1 MASSKYWQERED
13 DWRKECQANNVQWQK
28 EIEDVYQTMS
38 DEINDQVLIFYQK
51 YADENGLTLAQAK
64 QYLDQTDIRYYA
76 NLAKRYCEDAARD
89 MDAGT
94 WEYSPAKSYFT
105 RQADEEMKR
114 YNTAMKISRLQML
127 KHQMDLRI
135 ANAQR
140 KVCSVVHDALTDR
153 ALQTYTRQS
162 GILGKTVLNNL
173 AHVQTIVKASF
184 HGANF
189 SQRIWGTQ
197 QDKLKKVLT
206 KSLQDCL
213 ILGKGAAPF
222 ARELKKQTGKS
233 IRQAQTLM
241 STELARV
248 QVQAALDSMQVSGF
262 DEFQVVSSPDC
273 CDDCKAINGHHYPI
287 PKLATGENAPPM
299 HPNCRCS
306 IAPYEARDEAGDDGF
321 DEAAFD
327 EWSDTYDEHGLSWED
342 WKKRRDNPEQGKDE
356 EREKSRDKDR
366 EYAVNWEKVKSPEY
380 KQKFIKLVNDEELA
394 DRLYQKAIDI
404 LEHRSGTD
412 FEDIHLIDSK
422 SKKVVASQ
430 TKTETVSVSDEADR
444 HQHVIYN
451 DEMKRAIKKAEPK
464 QLISIHNHPENYP
477 PSGSDFASAFRNGYG
492 YGVIACHNGDIY
504 GYKVGKKEFSA
515 RAFDLAVEKN
525 RLIFGSID
533 KAYQVTLDEFSENY
547 GLRWIKL

>member
-1 MASSKYWQERED
+1 MASSDYWKQREA
-13 DWRKECQANNVQWQK
+13 DWQKECQKNNVNWQK

-248 QVQAALDSMQVSGF
+248 QVQAALDSMQASDF

-273 CDDCKAINGHHYPI
+273 CDECQKIDGQHYPI
-287 PKLATGENAPPM
+287 PKLASGENAPPM

-306 IAPYEARDEAGDDGF
+306 IAPYEARNEDGDDDF
-321 DEAAFD
+321 DEDAFD
-327 EWSDTYDEHGLSWED
+327 EWSETYDEHGLSWED
-342 WKKRRDNPEQGKDE
+342 WKKQKGQEKRRDKSDHIGKLIEDPTLGE
-356 EREKSRDKDR
+356 VTIAAVVGRSAGARAKNYEIEDKVTGEVFYLAEGSRITQPKNHVMAGKGRNRQIDCIDYLLDK
-366 EYAVNWEKVKSPEY
+366 YP
-380 KQKFIKLVNDEELA
+380 
-394 DRLYQKAIDI
+394 
-404 LEHRSGTD
+404 GTD
-412 FEDIHLIDSK
+412 PD
-422 SKKVVASQ
+422 Q
-430 TKTETVSVSDEADR
+430 WTKE
-444 HQHVIYN
+444 
-451 DEMKRAIKKAEPK
+451 K
-464 QLISIHNHPENYP
+464 
-477 PSGSDFASAFRNGYG
+477 GYG
-492 YGVIACHNGDIY
+492 YIINEY
-504 GYKVGKKEFSA
+504 GEEELVELHFYREPSVGMVEFKIKYDA
-515 RAFDLAVEKN
+515 YGN
-525 RLIFGSID
+525 REII
-533 KAYQVTLDEFSENY
+533 
-547 GLRWIKL
+547 

>member
-76 NLAKRYCEDAARD
+76 NLAKRYCEDATRD

-135 ANAQR
+135 ANARR

-248 QVQAALDSMQVSGF
+248 QVQARSRF
-262 DEFQVVSSPDC
+262 
-273 CDDCKAINGHHYPI
+273 H
-287 PKLATGENAPPM
+287 
-299 HPNCRCS
+299 
-306 IAPYEARDEAGDDGF
+306 AG
-321 DEAAFD
+321 
-327 EWSDTYDEHGLSWED
+327 
-342 WKKRRDNPEQGKDE
+342 KR
-356 EREKSRDKDR
+356 
-366 EYAVNWEKVKSPEY
+366 
-380 KQKFIKLVNDEELA
+380 
-394 DRLYQKAIDI
+394 
-404 LEHRSGTD
+404 
-412 FEDIHLIDSK
+412 
-422 SKKVVASQ
+422 
-430 TKTETVSVSDEADR
+430 
-444 HQHVIYN
+444 
-451 DEMKRAIKKAEPK
+451 
-464 QLISIHNHPENYP
+464 
-477 PSGSDFASAFRNGYG
+477 
-492 YGVIACHNGDIY
+492 
-504 GYKVGKKEFSA
+504 
-515 RAFDLAVEKN
+515 
-525 RLIFGSID
+525 
-533 KAYQVTLDEFSENY
+533 
-547 GLRWIKL
+547 LR

>member
-233 IRQAQTLM
+233 ISQAQTLM

-248 QVQAALDSMQVSGF
+248 QVQAALDSMQASGF
-262 DEFQVVSSPDC
+262 DEFQIVSSPDC

-366 EYAVNWEKVKSPEY
+366 EYAVNWEKVKSPE
-380 KQKFIKLVNDEELA
+380 
-394 DRLYQKAIDI
+394 
-404 LEHRSGTD
+404 
-412 FEDIHLIDSK
+412 
-422 SKKVVASQ
+422 
-430 TKTETVSVSDEADR
+430 
-444 HQHVIYN
+444 
-451 DEMKRAIKKAEPK
+451 
-464 QLISIHNHPENYP
+464 
-477 PSGSDFASAFRNGYG
+477 
-492 YGVIACHNGDIY
+492 
-504 GYKVGKKEFSA
+504 
-515 RAFDLAVEKN
+515 
-525 RLIFGSID
+525 
-533 KAYQVTLDEFSENY
+533 
-547 GLRWIKL
+547 